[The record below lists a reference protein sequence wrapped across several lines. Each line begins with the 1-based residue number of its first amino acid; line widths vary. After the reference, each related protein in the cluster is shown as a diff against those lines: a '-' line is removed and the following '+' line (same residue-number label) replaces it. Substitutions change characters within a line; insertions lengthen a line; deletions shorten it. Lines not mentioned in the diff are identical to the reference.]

1 MRVGCWIIY
10 RQGSGRFTFHETNSI
25 QCIRIFFRR
34 DIRGIGGFAQD
45 EVAEN
50 AVDALSRD
58 SVRPIV
64 FQAAGPDA
72 ASIQST
78 VDRFRTAIGGADN
91 GNGPGP
97 VANGRREINW
107 DGGGSNNISESGTP
121 FDGFLNIRGTRFTT
135 DGIGFIQAPV
145 SGLATAL
152 GNPQFASIFATFS
165 PVRLF
170 TPLDSNLTK
179 TQFFVPGSNGSTS
192 ATTRA
197 FGAVFTDVDT
207 DSSNDRGFGHGRR
220 RDETTIEYLDK
231 RGRVLYRGVV
241 PASPGDATLSFFG
254 IILTDAD
261 IASVRIRAGENASGD
276 NGGPDDDR
284 RNDIVMM
291 DDFIF
296 AEPQPLYY

>member
-1 MRVGCWIIY
+1 MKRTVF
-10 RQGSGRFTFHETNSI
+10 SVFAF
-25 QCIRIFFRR
+25 IFAAVFAALAT
-34 DIRGIGGFAQD
+34 FAQD
-45 EVAEN
+45 EIAQDT
-50 AVDALSRD
+50 ADDLSRHSD
-58 SVRPIV
+58 RPIV

-91 GNGPGP
+91 GNAPGP
-97 VANGRREINW
+97 FANGRREINW
-107 DGGGSNNISESGTP
+107 DGGGSNNVSENGTP

-135 DGIGFIQAPV
+135 NGFGFIQAPL
-145 SGLATAL
+145 SGLASAF
-152 GNPQFASIFATFS
+152 GNPQFATIFAAFS
-165 PVRLF
+165 PTRLF
-170 TPLDSNLTK
+170 TPLDGNLTK
-179 TQFFVPGSNGSTS
+179 TQFFVPGSNGSTA

-241 PASPGDATLSFFG
+241 PASPGDASLSFFG
-254 IILTDAD
+254 IILNDAD
-261 IASVRIRAGENASGD
+261 IASVRIRAGENPSGE
-276 NGGPDDDR
+276 NGRKADDR
-284 RNDIVMM
+284 LDDIVMM